1 MVTGKGGEV
10 DVRGCYTA
18 LAVAHILDLDVPALV
33 ARSGLVDYVRRCQ
46 VPPARESQFRED
58 LTVAA
63 ACNGME
69 PSNAVRVLPY
79 SAVPTQDE
87 THVAMYALLV
97 VQHRTFMPRQ
107 ACESALGG
115 KTDNTDAWH
124 LHKEMRSQ

>member
-1 MVTGKGGEV
+1 MTGKGGEV

-18 LAVAHILDLDVPALV
+18 LAVAHILALDVPALA

-46 VPPARESQFRED
+46 VPSAKESQIRRD

-79 SAVPTQDE
+79 GAVPTQDE
-87 THVAMYALLV
+87 THVAVNPLL
-97 VQHRTFMPRQ
+97 
-107 ACESALGG
+107 C
-115 KTDNTDAWH
+115 W
-124 LHKEMRSQ
+124 